1 MGWRRGSG
9 AFDHARHVLLCH
21 VFSAQLADSD
31 ALLFAQKRC
40 FPLLIF
46 RFHRFDVKG
55 SAREAQGV
63 REITKLM
70 AASEKND
77 LATIAFVVKTI
88 RHE

>member
-1 MGWRRGSG
+1 M
-9 AFDHARHVLLCH
+9 LLRD
-21 VFSAQLADSD
+21 VFSAQLDDFD
-31 ALLFAQKRC
+31 ALFSAQKRC

-55 SAREAQGV
+55 GAREAQGV

-77 LATIAFVVKTI
+77 VADIAFAVSPL